1 MKVFI
6 VEALKYFML
15 ITLKLHRI
23 IPYIQTIQSI
33 IGTVSSSLT
42 LWNRALEIPFHPAC
56 IPLPSQLRS
65 NYQII
70 FWVNHFLLSLKF
82 YTFVCTH
89 KNILANF
96 ACVWALYKG
105 NHTVYVLLLLLL
117 NFIFFE
123 IHSLHILFSFIS
135 IATRYFLYNWNY

>member
-1 MKVFI
+1 MYEVG
-6 VEALKYFML
+6 VLKYFML
-15 ITLKLHRI
+15 ITFKLHRI

-42 LWNRALEIPFHPAC
+42 SWNRALEIPFLTAY
-56 IPLPSQLRS
+56 IPLP
-65 NYQII
+65 NWEVII
-70 FWVNHFLLSLKF
+70 KLYFVLMIFLLSLKF

-105 NHTVYVLLLLLL
+105 NHTVYVLLLLFNIL
-117 NFIFFE
+117 FFE
-123 IHSLHILFSFIS
+123 IHSLHILFSFIF
-135 IATRYFLYNWNY
+135 IATQYFLYNWSY